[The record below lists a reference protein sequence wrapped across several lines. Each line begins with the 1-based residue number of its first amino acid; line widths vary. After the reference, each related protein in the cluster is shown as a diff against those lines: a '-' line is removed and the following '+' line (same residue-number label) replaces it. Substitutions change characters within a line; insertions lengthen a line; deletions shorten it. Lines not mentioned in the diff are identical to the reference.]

1 MRPCGGDE
9 EVRTPDPLRARQ
21 VLSQLSYT
29 PMRLSPLSLFE
40 FVTRDALKT
49 EQHLTL
55 SLPKPFITT
64 SSLSVSCRYADQ
76 R

>member
-29 PMRLSPLSLFE
+29 PMRLLFE
-40 FVTRDALKT
+40 FVRDALKT

-55 SLPKPFITT
+55 VSPN
-64 SSLSVSCRYADQ
+64 LSQ
-76 R
+76 RFLTVLTRDR